1 MPVVIYTIMTVA
13 MGVSA
18 IVKGAIYPGIAG
30 MVGPILCWFAASGLK
45 GSLLVGTQ
53 TQKVGGLIAALAFAG
68 TGFGIVYHSG
78 YWVGIFG
85 LELTG
90 VAWCAIG
97 LVAGY
102 ISTNRT
108 HASA

>member
-1 MPVVIYTIMTVA
+1 
-13 MGVSA
+13 
-18 IVKGAIYPGIAG
+18 
-30 MVGPILCWFAASGLK
+30 MVLFPTLSWFAASGLK

-53 TQKVGGLIAALAFAG
+53 KQKIGGLMTALAFSAI
-68 TGFGIVYHSG
+68 GFGIVYHSG

-85 LELTG
+85 IELTG
-90 VAWCAIG
+90 VAWCVVG